1 MSFQWPLA
9 LLALLAVPLAIG
21 GYVLLERRRHRQAAA
36 FASPALVPNLVGRSP
51 GRLRHLPP
59 ALALLAL
66 AALATGLARPHAT
79 LSVKQEQA
87 TVVLAMDTSRS
98 MVANDVPPSR
108 LAVAQQAVRRFLD
121 KLPEGYRVG
130 MVSFAQSAQ
139 TVLPATSNR
148 EAAQAALRNLRTGD
162 GTALGEGIARA
173 IQVAQRVPA
182 EEGKKP
188 PASILV
194 LSDGAQTQGVLE
206 PAGGGGAGEEAED
219 PGLHGRVRHRAGR
232 RRGRRRQRLHPARHR
247 PARSADAAE
256 GLAADRRPLLRRAG
270 RGAAQRR
277 LRGARLADRQ
287 RQEGARGHGG
297 IRRRRRLPAAGRR
310 RRLGLPLREAPMK
323 RALLVL
329 VAAAAVAG
337 FGPSTA
343 SAGTECDGLIVCIP
357 VKGPWVQVPGGGAPT
372 YYQLSCPG
380 RGQIIGGLDADR
392 AGPLEL
398 SFLGTLG
405 GPVGPGVTT
414 SRSAV
419 FVARTTRSLASFRP
433 LLGCIPTS
441 GGGGRERTSYKPKRK
456 LMAAAPVVDA
466 TIRRVKNVRLQDTPS
481 ERVDPRLPAGRAAA
495 RLLERGRVPQQQAA
509 GAERARLG
517 AGDAAARR

>member
-1 MSFQWPLA
+1 MSFEWPLM

-36 FASPALVPNLVGRSP
+36 FASPALVPNLVGRKP

-108 LAVAQQAVRRFLD
+108 LAVAQQAVRRFLE
-121 KLPEGYRVG
+121 KLPEDYRVG

-206 PAGGGGAGEEAED
+206 PA
-219 PGLHGRVRHRAGR
+219 
-232 RRGRRRQRLHPARHR
+232 
-247 PARSADAAE
+247 
-256 GLAADRRPLLRRAG
+256 
-270 RGAAQRR
+270 
-277 LRGARLADRQ
+277 
-287 RQEGARGHGG
+287 
-297 IRRRRRLPAAGRR
+297 
-310 RRLGLPLREAPMK
+310 
-323 RALLVL
+323 
-329 VAAAAVAG
+329 AAAARAKKLKIPVYTVAFGTEQGVVEVVDDNGFTQRVTVPPDPPTLRKVSQATGGRFYAAPDAAQLNAVYEELGSRIGSVKKEREVTAG
-337 FGPSTA
+337 FA
-343 SAGTECDGLIVCIP
+343 A
-357 VKGPWVQVPGGGAPT
+357 GGA
-372 YYQLSCPG
+372 
-380 RGQIIGGLDADR
+380 
-392 AGPLEL
+392 
-398 SFLGTLG
+398 FL
-405 GPVGPGVTT
+405 
-414 SRSAV
+414 
-419 FVARTTRSLASFRP
+419 
-433 LLGCIPTS
+433 LL
-441 GGGGRERTSYKPKRK
+441 
-456 LMAAAPVVDA
+456 
-466 TIRRVKNVRLQDTPS
+466 
-481 ERVDPRLPAGRAAA
+481 
-495 RLLERGRVPQQQAA
+495 AA
-509 GAERARLG
+509 GAVSAFLFGRLP
-517 AGDAAARR
+517 